1 MTEWERKVY
10 KHLTDS
16 EYHFL
21 ADYDRW
27 LKTAFSNIPL
37 GGNEHV
43 IHTFHLTVHQRLSS
57 ILAKHSTD
65 TFTMGQAAGD
75 EDCQAVLAAHKRKL
89 ANLPTV
95 NFKTGQD
102 FTPQDAIRILQARAI
117 QLAGEVESSI
127 VSEIKA
133 ILLKHLTG
141 LHRRDAE
148 KEIADL
154 LEENMNRASL
164 IVTTETTYAYNRG
177 RLIQYGANNV
187 DYVEY
192 SAVMDGRTCSICASR
207 NGLIAPINDIG
218 GNTPPVHGRCR
229 CVLSPVF
236 GSLQPQ
242 KLTPQALD
250 WSNVAPLPKGWVA

>member
-1 MTEWERKVY
+1 MTEWEKKVY

-21 ADYDRW
+21 ADYDHW
-27 LKTAFSNIPL
+27 LKMAFANIPI

-43 IHTFHLTVHQRLSS
+43 IHTFHLAISHRLSS

-65 TFTMGQAAGD
+65 TFAMGQAAAD
-75 EDCQAVLAAHKRKL
+75 EDCESILAVHKRKL
-89 ANLPTV
+89 ANFPTIK
-95 NFKTGQD
+95 FTTGKD
-102 FTPQDAIRILQARAI
+102 FTPQDAIKVLQERAI
-117 QLAGEVESSI
+117 QLAGDVENGI
-127 VSEIKA
+127 VSEFKTV
-133 ILLKHLTG
+133 LLKHLTG
-141 LHRRDAE
+141 LSRRDTE

-154 LEENMNRASL
+154 LEENMSRASL

-187 DYVEY
+187 DYVEF
-192 SAVMDGRTCSICASR
+192 SAVMDGRTCAICASR
-207 NGLIAPINDIG
+207 NGLIAPINEIG

-236 GSLQPQ
+236 GSLQSQ

-250 WSNVAPLPKGWVA
+250 WSKVTPLPKSWVS